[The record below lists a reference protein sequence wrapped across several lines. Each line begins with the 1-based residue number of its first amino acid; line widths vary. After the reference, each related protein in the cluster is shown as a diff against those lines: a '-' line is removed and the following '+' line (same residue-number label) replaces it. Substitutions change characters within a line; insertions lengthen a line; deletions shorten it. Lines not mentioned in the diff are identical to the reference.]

1 MMGKMTC
8 LFGFL
13 VRLIYKIYRDEGE
26 VFVFTIL
33 ILHCDYKRFR
43 VVLVNFGCSEKV
55 H

>member
-1 MMGKMTC
+1 MMGKMTY

-26 VFVFTIL
+26 VFVFTVL
-33 ILHCDYKRFR
+33 ILHCYYKRFR
-43 VVLVNFGCSEKV
+43 VVLVNFGCTEKV